1 MAGQNGRSLVGRIQG
16 QGCCIGKLDAVQT
29 VCSGLAQVPL
39 TDEHGTAV
47 PGTLIHPVCQ
57 KALQEAHCQK
67 RAAVRLPRKVLHL
80 PGCCWSC
87 ATIERKRR
95 PAPRRQWGRQPS
107 GAANWACRLAYPPC
121 LRSGPACHCP
131 GTLKA
136 REQQVAHQP
145 GVNQA
150 RQLLS
155 VGGAAISSRSHC
167 LSLPVGPSKR
177 FLRRQPSAQPLL
189 ASPSGLGRLRQAAA
203 DSDEL

>member
-1 MAGQNGRSLVGRIQG
+1 VLQNDGLGPGSRVPCCKPCLLPNEYPAMAGQNGRSLVGRIQG

-95 PAPRRQWGRQPS
+95 PAPRRQWGGNHQGLPT
-107 GAANWACRLAYPPC
+107 GPAALLTRPACDLGPPAIALARSKPASSKLHTSRASTRRGSCFLSEGLRSRADLTASACRLA
-121 LRSGPACHCP
+121 PA
-131 GTLKA
+131 
-136 REQQVAHQP
+136 
-145 GVNQA
+145 
-150 RQLLS
+150 
-155 VGGAAISSRSHC
+155 
-167 LSLPVGPSKR
+167 
-177 FLRRQPSAQPLL
+177 SA
-189 ASPSGLGRLRQAAA
+189 S
-203 DSDEL
+203 